1 VYFYGLLYAGLGILV
16 ANRPK
21 ADDDNITILVAD
33 MELFPDLVAS

>member
-1 VYFYGLLYAGLGILV
+1 VYFYGLLYAGLAILV
-16 ANRPK
+16 ANRHK